1 MSRQTA
7 AGALKKMLM
16 FMGQK
21 KQIRMVKNGLSVLA
35 PAKINL
41 SLLIAGRRP
50 DGYHNIETVMAKV
63 AWYDRIVIERGRKK
77 GIELVCRGPH
87 WSPQGEE
94 NLIYRACKLL
104 LDESRHQADVKITL
118 WKNIP
123 AGSGLGSA
131 SSDAAATLI
140 GVKKLLGL
148 RVKKG
153 KLDKIAAILGSDV
166 PFFLGGHIAYCTGKG
181 ERVQKIKKKND
192 FLALVVLP
200 EVNIS
205 TKMVYNN
212 YRHDEALYRRLHRQ
226 VTSSLK
232 KDRIDLVAQMCA
244 NMLQTSCFRINEKLG
259 QLKNRLETLTATK
272 WCLTGSGSG
281 MFSIIG
287 QNQKRKAGKCQRE
300 VEEKTGCNCIIVR
313 NNKW

>member
-1 MSRQTA
+1 MERE
-7 AGALKKMLM
+7 
-16 FMGQK
+16 
-21 KQIRMVKNGLSVLA
+21 KQIRKVSGGLSVLA

-63 AWYDRIVIERGRKK
+63 SVYDRIAIERGKKK
-77 GIELVCRGPH
+77 GIELICKGPQ
-87 WSPQGEE
+87 WAPRGEE
-94 NLIYRACKLL
+94 NLVYRACKLL
-104 LDESRHQADVKITL
+104 LDESGHHADVKITL

-153 KLDKIAAILGSDV
+153 KLDKIAAIIGSDV
-166 PFFLGGHIAYCTGKG
+166 PFFMGGPIAYCTGKG

-212 YRHDEALYRRLHRQ
+212 YRHDEALYKRLHRQ
-226 VTSSLK
+226 IRGSLK
-232 KDRIDLVAQMCA
+232 KDRIDLVTGLCA
-244 NMLQTSCFRINEKLG
+244 NMLQTSCFRINEKLE
-259 QLKNRLETLTATK
+259 QLKNRLETLTATN
-272 WCLTGSGSG
+272 WRLTGSGSG

-287 QNQKRKAGKCQRE
+287 QNQKRQAGKCQRE
-300 VEEKTGCNCIIVR
+300 VEEKMGCNCIIVR